1 MPILRIDVETVE
13 AIAARVRAEREG
25 TVFELANRLRTMNTE
40 LDAAWDGPAQK
51 EFEGTYGDWIK
62 QLEAFS
68 NTLYNI
74 NQYLVS
80 VAQNFRELDEIARQA
95 AAGASSRSV

>member
-25 TVFELANRLRTMNTE
+25 TVAELLTRLRGLNAE
-40 LDAAWDGPAQK
+40 LDAAWDGPAQSQ
-51 EFEGTYGDWIK
+51 FQATYGDWIQ

-80 VAQNFRELDEIARQA
+80 VAQNFRELDEAARQA
-95 AAGASSRSV
+95 AAGAAAV

>member
-1 MPILRIDVETVE
+1 MPILKIDVETVE
-13 AIAARVRAEREG
+13 AIAAKVRTERED
-25 TVFELANRLRTMNTE
+25 TVGNLIGRLHGLNGE
-40 LDAAWDGPAQK
+40 LDAAWDGPAQSQ
-51 EFEGTYGDWIK
+51 FEATYGDWIQ

-80 VAQNFRELDEIARQA
+80 VAQNFRELDEAARQA
-95 AAGASSRSV
+95 AAGAASR

>member
-25 TVFELANRLRTMNTE
+25 TVADLLQRLHGMNTE
-40 LDAAWDGPAQK
+40 LDAAWEGPAQDT
-51 EFEGTYGDWIK
+51 FQQTYGDWIQ
-62 QLEAFS
+62 QLDAFS

-74 NQYLVS
+74 NKYLMS
-80 VAQNFRELDEIARQA
+80 VAQNFRELDEAARQA
-95 AAGASSRSV
+95 AAGAASR